1 MMERRRS
8 RWAQTAWLGL
18 AAGLALI
25 LTGDQGAQT
34 ATLIGIDPLE
44 VLNSRIKSNI
54 MILVDTSGSMKW
66 SVHQDLLSVGADD
79 PVGRLK
85 LVKDA
90 LSNALTVYQGQANF
104 GLATFQ
110 ADDDDK
116 TLSGPNN
123 PPNDFDG
130 DGRFDGPLVYATTD
144 ANGAYWAGRFN
155 AVSDNSAQYT
165 LPLLGEVQSFMNT
178 TPYDTGHPAGCVPGL
193 TCTYYIQSR
202 LLRSAGSLFIW
213 DTTVT
218 PPVLV
223 AETPGAFPANCFAF
237 EDGGGNNAVY
247 CYRSGI
253 FRLAT
258 GGGNP
263 DGCGQ
268 ASAAATPVAACTAD
282 SVPDIKLHLRPELLL
297 DANGNP
303 TNVAAAPAVI
313 ADTNP
318 AVVGLRADQPTSL
331 SEALAAAGG
340 FLPSPLAA
348 QKDYIILITDNFSTA
363 SLNEKA
369 ADAHDCGGTAQD
381 EVLQAAAVAQGLF
394 TGGKAIETLVV
405 ALGSASNGVS
415 VDRANILAHA
425 GTGGGLVPNL
435 CTPSDPTAR
444 CKDAFVA
451 VNSNDP
457 AAIQTELEQ
466 AIASAIDRAMWG
478 GTYSAAQPIVA
489 SVFELGRGASPIS
502 GTPINP
508 LDPRTRYDQRVN
520 ILYQSTFDVPGFR
533 GHLLGFRNDGTFQPV
548 GNNNTKGFFEAG
560 ETMFEKTS
568 QAPQGMENKAGRN
581 GNLNEF
587 VFAELHG
594 GATVDDIDQAPGMGA
609 LIKRRVFTSP
619 GIGDFQTGRNPAF
632 GAGSGYDGG
641 APSGRNVVA
650 LWPPGPDGPGQPGLG
665 NTADVDPDDPM
676 VEATVATGVS
686 LDDALGIG
694 PLSSQVL
701 TFDQLKSRFGA
712 CDRSS
717 DPGNGPL
724 PTTLDGFPAS
734 CDNIADPV
742 LALATARKETRQ
754 IILAHMVGA
763 RVKRS
768 LNDGR
773 PMRAPVG
780 APVDPPGTLFLE
792 DRGWTLPD
800 TTNSTPAVVTPPLR
814 STPDKH
820 VSEFVL
826 FRDGR
831 RDENRQGINE
841 LDLGFGLRNPDFDDA
856 FPQAKL
862 TLKPVMTTI
871 YIGAQDMLHAFRAGP
886 NCGDPDPTQCKE
898 QGGEE
903 LWGFAPFD
911 LLHRQKD
918 MILRYDF
925 ADPTSRGYVIRGP
938 QLPEVD
944 PDPVNPP
951 NDRDHHTYGIASSIR
966 VADIFVPGSFT
977 PPPPPG
983 ASPIT
988 FTGRWRT
995 VLFFGRGVSGKFYTA
1010 LDVTAPGPFTR
1021 NALKTNPPWVMWNQG
1036 NVEDV
1041 VDAYDQMGQTWS
1053 VPAVGNL
1060 SVNPGQTE
1068 WVAWT
1073 GSGYGTGVNAAT
1085 EGTAFYMLDA
1095 LTGAPVTVTT
1105 TDSQIWPAVRDVGD
1119 GTPTYIANNAL
1130 VASPAGFNKFQL
1142 DDPTLPQ
1149 RSDDKVTRVYVP
1161 DLHGR
1166 IWKFPASSNAWGD
1179 FGPTQPFAN
1188 AMALL
1193 KLPDGSQELVFAE
1206 SGNDP
1211 RVPLGLT
1218 PPFQAFGFDDRGGDP
1233 INGTFAAVAT
1243 GAFPIPFVNG
1253 ADRFRGTVQP
1263 TTGFATDASTSLTVG
1278 RVFFAGTRY
1287 IPDLTGNGCASTF
1300 ETLLFAFGA
1309 SSGGAAYDFTTNT
1322 NVTTGGQGFARL
1334 VGNKATGVQVV
1345 AGQVIVGESGGIS
1358 ASGGANAPP
1367 GPPPPPAA
1375 GMPPPAPPAPPFLIT
1390 LALKPSSAVCRSQ

>member
-1 MMERRRS
+1 MTERRRS

-34 ATLIGIDPLE
+34 STLIGIDPLE
-44 VLNSRIKSNI
+44 VMNSRIKSNI
-54 MILVDTSGSMKW
+54 LILVDTSGSMKW
-66 SVHQDLLSVGADD
+66 SVHQDLMSVGSDD
-79 PVGRLK
+79 EVGRLGI
-85 LVKDA
+85 VKKA

-110 ADDDDK
+110 ATDAQK
-116 TLSGPNN
+116 TLSGPKN

-130 DGRFDGPLVYATTD
+130 DNRFDGPLVYATTD
-144 ANGAYWAGRFN
+144 PNGAYWGGRFN
-155 AVSDNSAQYT
+155 AVSDNALQYT

-178 TPYDTGHPAGCVPGL
+178 TPYDTGHPAGCVPGV

-202 LLRSAGSLFIW
+202 LLRSSGSLFIW

-223 AETPGAFPANCFAF
+223 AEIPGQFPTNCFAF

-253 FRLAT
+253 FHLTTSA
-258 GGGNP
+258 GNP

-268 ASAAATPVAACTAD
+268 ASAATTVVAACTAD
-282 SVPDIKLHLRPELLL
+282 SVPAIKTHLTVELPL

-303 TNVAAAPAVI
+303 ANVAAAPAVI
-313 ADTNP
+313 ADTNTP
-318 AVVGLRADQPTSL
+318 VAGLRADQPTSL
-331 SEALAAAGG
+331 AQALAGASA

-348 QKDYIILITDNFSTA
+348 QKDYILLITDNFSNA

-369 ADAHDCGGTAQD
+369 ADSNDCGGTALDQ
-381 EVLQAAAVAQGLF
+381 VTAAANVATNLF
-394 TGGKAIETLVV
+394 NGAKAIETLVV
-405 ALGSASNGVS
+405 ALGSATNGVS
-415 VDRANILAHA
+415 ADRANILAHA
-425 GTGGGLVPNL
+425 GTGQLPVPNR

-444 CKDAFVA
+444 CKDAFIVENGTSP
-451 VNSNDP
+451 VT
-457 AAIQTELEQ
+457 IQTELEN
-466 AIASAIDRAMWG
+466 AITTALDRAMWG

-489 SVFELGRGASPIS
+489 SVFELGTGTSPTS
-502 GTPINP
+502 GTPVNP
-508 LDPRTRYDQRVN
+508 LDPRTRYDNRVN

-533 GHLLGFRNDGTFQPV
+533 GHLLAFRNDGTFQPV

-560 ETMFEKTS
+560 ETMFEKLS
-568 QAPQGMENKAGRN
+568 QAPQGLEDKIGRN
-581 GNLNEF
+581 GNLNEY

-594 GATVDDIDQAPGMGA
+594 GATVDDIDQSPGVGA
-609 LIKRRVFTSP
+609 LLKRRVFTSP
-619 GIGDFQTGRNPAF
+619 GNGDFQTGRNPAY
-632 GAGSGYDGG
+632 GAGSGYDSASAG
-641 APSGRNVVA
+641 GRNVVA
-650 LWPPGPDGPGQPGLG
+650 LWPPNQTGLT
-665 NTADVDPDDPM
+665 NTANVNPANPL
-676 VEATVATGVS
+676 VEATVASGVS

-694 PLSSQVL
+694 PNSSPVL
-701 TFDQLKSRFGA
+701 TFDQLKARFGA

-717 DPGNGPL
+717 DPTNGPL
-724 PTTLDGFPAS
+724 PTVIDGFPAS
-734 CDNIADPV
+734 CDNVGNPA

-773 PMRAPVG
+773 PLRAPVG
-780 APVDPPGTLFLE
+780 APVDPPGTLFLA
-792 DRGWTLPD
+792 DRGWTFPD
-800 TTNSTPAVVTPPLR
+800 TTNSSPAVVTPPLR

-820 VSEFVL
+820 VAEFVL

-841 LDLGFGLRNPDFDDA
+841 IDLGFGLRNPDFDDA
-856 FPQAKL
+856 FPASKPD
-862 TLKPVMTTI
+862 LKPVMTTI

-886 NCGDPDPTQCKE
+886 NCGKADPTQCVE

-911 LLHRQKD
+911 LLYKQKD
-918 MILRYDF
+918 MIPRLDF
-925 ADPTSRGYVIRGP
+925 ADPTSRGYTIRGP
-938 QLPEVD
+938 QLPVLD

-966 VADIFVPGSFT
+966 VADIFVPGPFT
-977 PPPPPG
+977 PTPPPG
-983 ASPIT
+983 ALPIT

-995 VLFFGRGVSGKFYTA
+995 VVFFGRGAGGKFYTA

-1021 NALKTNPPWVMWNQG
+1021 NALKTNPPWIMWNQG

-1060 SVNPGQTE
+1060 AGSPE
-1068 WVAWT
+1068 WVAWM

-1085 EGTAFYMLDA
+1085 EGQGFYMVDA
-1095 LTGAPVTVTT
+1095 ATGKLIPGGVTT
-1105 TDSQIWPAVRDVGD
+1105 TDLQTWPTFQDIGD
-1119 GTPTYIANNAL
+1119 GTPTFIANNAL

-1142 DDPTLPQ
+1142 DDPTLAQ
-1149 RSDDKVTRVYVP
+1149 RSEDKVTRVYIP

-1166 IWKFPASSNAWGD
+1166 IWKFPASSNAWGN

-1193 KLPDGSQELVFAE
+1193 KLPDGSKELVFAS

-1211 RVPLGLT
+1211 RVPLGLN
-1218 PPFQAFGFDDRGGDP
+1218 PPFQAFGFDDKDPGGSID
-1233 INGTFAAVAT
+1233 GLATAVSTFT
-1243 GAFPIPFVNG
+1243 TPWQNPNDSSIK
-1253 ADRFRGTVQP
+1253 FRGTTQP
-1263 TTGFATDASTSLTVG
+1263 TTGFATDPNTSLTVG

-1287 IPDLTGNGCASTF
+1287 IADLVGNGCASTF
-1300 ETLLFAFGA
+1300 DTLLFAFGA
-1309 SSGGAAYDFTTNT
+1309 VSGGAAYDFSSNT
-1322 NVTTGGQGFARL
+1322 NVTTGGAGFATMM
-1334 VGNKATGVQVV
+1334 GNKTTGIQVV
-1345 AGQVIVGESGGIS
+1345 AGQVIVGESGGI
-1358 ASGGANAPP
+1358 AAGGGSNAPP
-1367 GPPPPPAA
+1367 GPPPPPGA
-1375 GMPPPAPPAPPFLIT
+1375 GMPPPAPPAPPFILT